1 MEEFH
6 VAIDGPAGSGKT
18 TVSKLLSKKLGF
30 DYLDTGAMYR
40 AIGVYLNSLNLKPD
54 DVNEIEKALGK
65 VRLEYRD
72 GRIYLNGED
81 VEKFIRTP
89 QAGILAS
96 NFAKL
101 PVVRRYLTEMQRR
114 ICRGRK
120 IIVDGRDIGTVV
132 LPNAHLKIFL
142 TASFEERVRRRMKE
156 LKEKGMN
163 VTREEIEEEVR
174 KRDTQ
179 DSERET
185 APLRR
190 AEDAIEID
198 TTNLTIEEVVSRI
211 ENMILEKLGRKVS

>member
-1 MEEFH
+1 MGEFH

-54 DVNEIEKALGK
+54 DVNEIEKALEK
-65 VRLEYRD
+65 VGLEYKD
-72 GRIYLNGED
+72 GKIYLNGED

>member
-40 AIGVYLNSLNLKPD
+40 AVGVYLNSLKLKPTD
-54 DVNEIEKALGK
+54 IDKIEKELEK
-65 VRLEYRD
+65 VRLEYKD
-72 GRIYLNGED
+72 GKIYLNGKD

-101 PVVRRYLTEMQRR
+101 PVVRKYLTEMQRK
-114 ICRGRK
+114 ICKGRK

-156 LKEKGMN
+156 LEEKGMN
-163 VTREEIEEEVR
+163 VSREKIEEEIR

-179 DSERET
+179 DTEREM

-211 ENMILEKLGRKVS
+211 ENMVLKKLGRKVS

>member
-54 DVNEIEKALGK
+54 DVNEIEKALEK
-65 VRLEYRD
+65 VGLEYKD
-72 GRIYLNGED
+72 GKIYLNGED

>member
-18 TVSKLLSKKLGF
+18 TVSKLLSKRLGF

-40 AIGVYLNSLNLKPD
+40 AVGVYLNSLKLKPT
-54 DVNEIEKALGK
+54 DVDKIEKELEK
-65 VRLEYRD
+65 VRLEYKD
-72 GRIYLNGED
+72 GKIYLNGKD

-101 PVVRRYLTEMQRR
+101 PVVRKYLTEMQRK
-114 ICRGRK
+114 ICKGRK

-156 LKEKGMN
+156 LEEKGMN
-163 VTREEIEEEVR
+163 VSREKIEEEIR

-179 DSERET
+179 DTERET

-211 ENMILEKLGRKVS
+211 ENMISEKLGRKVS

>member
-72 GRIYLNGED
+72 GKIYLNGED

>member
-54 DVNEIEKALGK
+54 DVDEIEKALGK

-72 GRIYLNGED
+72 GKIYLNGED

-101 PVVRRYLTEMQRR
+101 PVVRRYLTEMQRK

-163 VTREEIEEEVR
+163 VSREEIEEEVR

>member
-65 VRLEYRD
+65 VRLEYKD

-198 TTNLTIEEVVSRI
+198 TTDLTIEEVVSRI

>member
-54 DVNEIEKALGK
+54 DVDEIEKALGK

-72 GRIYLNGED
+72 GKIYLNGED

-163 VTREEIEEEVR
+163 VSREEIEEEVR

-198 TTNLTIEEVVSRI
+198 TTNLTIEEVVSQI

>member
-179 DSERET
+179 DSEREA

-198 TTNLTIEEVVSRI
+198 TTDLTIEEVVSRI

>member
-54 DVNEIEKALGK
+54 DVDEIEKALGK

-72 GRIYLNGED
+72 GKIYLNGED

-101 PVVRRYLTEMQRR
+101 PVVRRYLTEMQRK

-163 VTREEIEEEVR
+163 VSREEIEEEVR

-190 AEDAIEID
+190 AEDDIEID

>member
-163 VTREEIEEEVR
+163 VSREEIEEEVR

>member
-54 DVNEIEKALGK
+54 DVDEIEKALGK

-72 GRIYLNGED
+72 GKIYLNGED

-163 VTREEIEEEVR
+163 VSREEIEEEVR

>member
-1 MEEFH
+1 MGEFH

-54 DVNEIEKALGK
+54 DVNEIEKALEK
-65 VRLEYRD
+65 VGLEYKD
-72 GRIYLNGED
+72 GKIYLNGED

-163 VTREEIEEEVR
+163 VSREEIEKEVR

>member
-6 VAIDGPAGSGKT
+6 VAIDGPAGAGKT

-40 AIGVYLNSLNLKPD
+40 AVGVYLNSLKLKPT
-54 DVNEIEKALGK
+54 DVDKIEKELEK
-65 VRLEYRD
+65 VRLEYKD
-72 GRIYLNGED
+72 GKIYLNGKD

-101 PVVRRYLTEMQRR
+101 PVVRKYLTEMQRK
-114 ICRGRK
+114 ICKGRK

-156 LKEKGMN
+156 LEEKGMN
-163 VTREEIEEEVR
+163 VSREKIEEEIR

-179 DSERET
+179 DTERET

-211 ENMILEKLGRKVS
+211 ENMISEKLGRKVS

>member
-54 DVNEIEKALGK
+54 DVNEIEKALRK

-163 VTREEIEEEVR
+163 VSREEIEEEVR

>member
-54 DVNEIEKALGK
+54 DVNEIEKALEK
-65 VRLEYRD
+65 VGLEYKD
-72 GRIYLNGED
+72 GKIYLNGED

-179 DSERET
+179 DSEREA

-198 TTNLTIEEVVSRI
+198 TTDLTIEEVVSRI

>member
-1 MEEFH
+1 MAEFH

-163 VTREEIEEEVR
+163 VSREEIEEEIR

-198 TTNLTIEEVVSRI
+198 TTDLAIEEVVSRI